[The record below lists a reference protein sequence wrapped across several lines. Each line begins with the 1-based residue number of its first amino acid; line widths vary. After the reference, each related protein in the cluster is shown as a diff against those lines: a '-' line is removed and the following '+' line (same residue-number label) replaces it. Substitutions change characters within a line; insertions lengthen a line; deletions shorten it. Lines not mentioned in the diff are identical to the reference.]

1 MIALWLTLGAMPRQ
15 RISREEK
22 GRGGSRYNIS
32 SLCQLTLIQAC
43 VSLLFDDS
51 LQTTIQALLWSVL
64 SSDVHAA
71 LDCDIRIC
79 NCSRHYLA
87 NRPKVEGVGWCYA
100 PSTFYKVL
108 QLLKDSVLQ
117 DGIDYQDE
125 SRKHACK

>member
-1 MIALWLTLGAMPRQ
+1 MIALWLTLGATPRQ
-15 RISREEK
+15 RISREEE
-22 GRGGSRYNIS
+22 GRGERSYNGSSR
-32 SLCQLTLIQAC
+32 LTLVQAC

-51 LQTTIQALLWSVL
+51 LQTTIQALPWPVL
-64 SSDVHAA
+64 SGDVHAA
-71 LDCDIRIC
+71 LDCDIRIRD
-79 NCSRHYLA
+79 CSRHYLT
-87 NRPKVEGVGWCYA
+87 NRAKVEGVGWCHA